1 MITTTPPAPLPRHL
15 AALIV
20 NKTEADHELLSLLK
34 LFYAVICDV
43 HAWDI
48 LQAATSDLP
57 AELKLKIRIALDA
70 AEKGL

>member
-20 NKTEADHELLSLLK
+20 NKKETDDELLNLLK
-34 LFYAVICDV
+34 LFYAVILEARDS
-43 HAWDI
+43 I
-48 LQAATSDLP
+48 AAAGLDAPGLN
-57 AELKLKIRIALDA
+57 AKIRIALDA